1 MRTIQ
6 RVAVACLL
14 TVTAMF
20 AQFGGRLPRRGAS
33 TTSSERKPAMETVS
47 IAGVVMRI
55 NASSLMLEASDTRIV
70 TFKITDQT
78 RFGDIARADVKP
90 GDRLRVDATQDKEA
104 NLTATSVTRDTGE
117 TPAIAETAT
126 TPANDGGDP
135 DRPRLRR
142 TGPAAM
148 PAESPVATER
158 EAPKIEARR
167 EPDPIPDTSREA
179 EDNDPNRP
187 KLRRGIPRPRVSVP
201 EPEEPSVPRQP
212 VGVARGST
220 EVGAAIT
227 AGEPDGVNLDNAKSN
242 DPLIRRAMQVA
253 ESFSETLPNYV
264 CQQFTT
270 RYIRGG
276 GGERGWR
283 ALDVVSAN
291 VVYENNKESYRNIL
305 INGKPAKKSMEELP
319 GSWSTGEFGTTL
331 RSLLSPRTAADFRFR
346 KEATVAGLNTRV
358 YDYKVERLR
367 SDWRI
372 QLGSQAIIPG
382 YSGRV
387 WIDSK
392 NARVLRIEMQ
402 ADNIPEEFPLD
413 KVEAA
418 NDYGFVRLGG
428 VVDYLLPTH
437 AENLSCQRGSDVCS
451 RNSIDFRNYHKYS
464 GESTITFEK

>member
-1 MRTIQ
+1 MKSLRTI
-6 RVAVACLL
+6 RWLAVLSLFATPALY
-14 TVTAMF
+14 
-20 AQFGGRLPRRGAS
+20 AQFGGRLPRRGTS
-33 TTSSERKPAMETVS
+33 TTSSERKPAVQTVT
-47 IAGVVMRI
+47 ITGVVMQV
-55 NASSLMLEASDTRIV
+55 NAGSLVVESTDTRIV
-70 TFKITDQT
+70 TFKITEQT
-78 RFGDIARADVKP
+78 RFSEIARADLKP
-90 GDRLRVDATQDKEA
+90 GDRLRVEATQDNEA
-104 NLTATSVTRDTGE
+104 NLTATSVMRDTGE
-117 TPAIAETAT
+117 APTTLTAT
-126 TPANDGGDP
+126 DDGGDP

-142 TGPAAM
+142 SGRAAEPKATEP
-148 PAESPVATER
+148 PAER
-158 EAPKIEARR
+158 EPSKVETRR
-167 EPDPIPDTSREA
+167 APDPIPDTSREA

-187 KLRRGIPRPRVSVP
+187 KLRRGIPRARASAT
-201 EPEEPSVPRQP
+201 EPEEQP
-212 VGVARGST
+212 TPQRPV
-220 EVGAAIT
+220 EVTNERNAQIGAEIIT
-227 AGEPDGVNLDNAKSN
+227 GEPDSGKPN
-242 DPLIRRAMQVA
+242 DPLILRAMKVA

-291 VVYENNKESYRNIL
+291 VVYENNKESYRNIM
-305 INGKPAKKSMEELP
+305 INGKPAKKAMEELP

-346 KEATVAGLNTRV
+346 KESTVAGLNTRV

-387 WIDSK
+387 WIDTK

-418 NDYGFVRLGG
+418 NDYGFVKLGG
-428 VVDYLLPTH
+428 VAEYLLPTH

-464 GESTITFEK
+464 GEATIVFDK